1 MPRAAGRLR
10 ISAVFVTLFGCE
22 PCNGAVAQQPR
33 VFRRDSGNRL
43 ARNSSKVFSFS
54 SRQYCPA
61 RTSHRYRPSSK
72 AGIPLGLRPSLPGQD
87 LVDLG
92 HNEQGPL
99 AIELGQ
105 HGRHLSQVRLPQ
117 TVRCKDSRCRDSG
130 GSGCHCGAETRRLR
144 SVGSEQFRVKNF
156 FGASNCRAAAK
167 SCKSFAC
174 DRQSIAIGGAVPTR
188 PLPHHQDCWSASGGL
203 VRLSQSTSNNRGTP
217 SESKRACSA
226 HAQKTGQRGRPVR
239 RPHPVKLI

>member
-1 MPRAAGRLR
+1 
-10 ISAVFVTLFGCE
+10 V
-22 PCNGAVAQQPR
+22 
-33 VFRRDSGNRL
+33 L
-43 ARNSSKVFSFS
+43 ARNSSKDFSFS

-105 HGRHLSQVRLPQ
+105 HGRHLSTYARQTNQGRLPWARHKRRFGQVRLPQ

-167 SCKSFAC
+167 SYESFAC

-188 PLPHHQDCWSASGGL
+188 PCGSASGGL

-226 HAQKTGQRGRPVR
+226 HAQKTGQRSRPVR
-239 RPHPVKLI
+239 RPHPVKPI